1 MSNGALKLLAA
12 SGAKAATADLAVV
25 PFEDSGGGVH
35 TIDISDPTS
44 MSILATLASSAAMTK
59 PFGAKLD
66 ITNSRAFICCEDDSI
81 AVVDVSN
88 TSSPSIT
95 GALAVE
101 HGLKY
106 LDIDP
111 TRDLV
116 FGSKTGNPGGI
127 RIYDVSD
134 PTDPTESGSSL
145 SAAFIG
151 TLGIANHRSRN
162 LCFIVDD
169 DAMYAFSTGATNPSQ
184 NGSTLSDSTN
194 LNQAKAIKLD
204 ESNNVAFVAISNGIA
219 SVNIANTS
227 SMAILD
233 TAQSTNAGDNQDI
246 AIDLDAGIAFVTVAQ
261 YNRGGLMCFD
271 ISNPSSISLLD
282 KLEDNTNLQ
291 GARGVAYDPEARVA
305 YVSCGQGAGS
315 NSKFTAVSASNTS
328 SLSVLGSVATSNAP
342 ARAAINTTPREATNA
357 EETS

>member
-12 SGAKAATADLAVV
+12 SGAKTVAADLAVV

-35 TIDISDPTS
+35 TIDISDPTN

-66 ITNSRAFICCEDDSI
+66 ITNGRAFICCEDDSI
-81 AVVDVSN
+81 AVIDVSN
-88 TSSPSIT
+88 PSSPSIT
-95 GALAVE
+95 GALAQQD
-101 HGLKY
+101 GLKY

-111 TRDLV
+111 TRDVAYGSV
-116 FGSKTGNPGGI
+116 FSNPGGI
-127 RIYDVSD
+127 IAYDVSD
-134 PTDPTESGSSL
+134 PTSPSETGDELSTAYRSSM
-145 SAAFIG
+145 
-151 TLGIANHRSRN
+151 GIANHRGIDH
-162 LCFIVDD
+162 CFSVDHT
-169 DAMYAFSTGATNPSQ
+169 AMYCWRVTTGNPAHV
-184 NGSTLSDSTN
+184 STLSSASLSN
-194 LNQAKAIKLD
+194 AGAIKLD
-204 ESNNVAFVAISNGIA
+204 ESNNIAFVAANGGIV

-233 TAQSTNAGDNQDI
+233 TAAGTSSGDNYDI
-246 AIDLDAGIAFVTVAQ
+246 AIDLEAGIAFVTIAQ
-261 YNRGGLMCFD
+261 YNQYGLMCFD

-282 KLEDNTNLQ
+282 TLKDNTNLI
-291 GARGVAYDPEARVA
+291 GARGVAYDPGAKVA
-305 YVSCGQGAGS
+305 YVSCGQGAGA

-328 SLSVLGSVATSNAP
+328 SLSVLGSVGTSNAP